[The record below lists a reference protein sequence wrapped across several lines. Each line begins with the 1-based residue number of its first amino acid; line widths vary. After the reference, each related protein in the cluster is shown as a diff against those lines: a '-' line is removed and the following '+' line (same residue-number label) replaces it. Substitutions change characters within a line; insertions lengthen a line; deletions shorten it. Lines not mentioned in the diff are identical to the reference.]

1 MYAAVD
7 QKRNSIRWD
16 SVQNPARESTK
27 WNQKAQ
33 ASPGLSQ
40 PPIRFA
46 FWVSCLCL
54 RFALDSGF
62 LVCASVYPLG
72 EEVAVFGVGVL
83 GSSLHM
89 SGEGLLVR
97 GCVHLP
103 GKQARAD
110 GLRLAAGVSS
120 LLQSHFKHFYQNQLF
135 VMFPQSWTLHSQSLI
150 LLAKDEVT
158 APRPQRPVAQRNNE
172 KHLAQ
177 SILQCFALC

>member
-1 MYAAVD
+1 MTYE
-7 QKRNSIRWD
+7 RWGYLD
-16 SVQNPARESTK
+16 KCMQQLTK
-27 WNQKAQ
+27 K
-33 ASPGLSQ
+33 G
-40 PPIRFA
+40 I
-46 FWVSCLCL
+46 VSCGIQSKILPENQPSETRRRRPLLGSPSL

-110 GLRLAAGVSS
+110 GLCLAAGVSS

-135 VMFPQSWTLHSQSLI
+135 VMFPQNWTLHSVPHSSSKRWSHCSQTSE
-150 LLAKDEVT
+150 ACCPK
-158 APRPQRPVAQRNNE
+158 
-172 KHLAQ
+172 K
-177 SILQCFALC
+177 